1 MFLGTAALFFFVL
14 LLGGGGSPAPVMQGA
29 LEAVSFLWLLFLLWK
44 YLLNRIAPPGAVWP
58 AAFLLAV
65 FLLPFLHLL
74 PLPYTLWSQ
83 LPGRESSVRAVELAG
98 LGRPWM
104 PFSLVPEDTRLAALQ
119 LIPTA
124 AIFFGMFA
132 LPPGQRLLLSR
143 VPIAVAVITA
153 CVGAMQFAFP
163 ETRSLYLFPRSIFTQ
178 ASGLFAN
185 RNFQSDFLLI
195 AILLCA
201 VQVRIGRGGT
211 TARLDA
217 PSQLGAI
224 PLICLVLTPFL
235 ALMVLAT
242 LSRSGALLLAPVLL
256 AALWIASP
264 LKSWK
269 WALAA
274 AGIAGACALLLVV
287 IRPPFVVEL
296 MSRFGEGGSRLD
308 PLDDLLYATNIYFP
322 LGSGLGTFDPVY
334 RTVESLQSVKPS
346 YLNHVHDDYLEI
358 AIEAGVI
365 GLALVAVF
373 IIAYLRTAW
382 TLLASRVRNGY
393 SWLQRAGLVAI
404 GLLLVHSIADY
415 PLRTITLQCLLAYFC
430 VVTFSRDPVGDP
442 AGGRR

>member
-14 LLGGGGSPAPVMQGA
+14 LLGGGGSPAPVMQA
-29 LEAVSFLWLLFLLWK
+29 VLEAASLLWLLFLLWK
-44 YLLNRIAPPGAVWP
+44 YLLNRINPPGAVWP

-65 FLLPFLHLL
+65 FLLPGLHLV
-74 PLPYTLWSQ
+74 PLPYSLWSQ
-83 LPGRESSVRAVELAG
+83 LPGRESSARAVELAG

-124 AIFFGMFA
+124 AIFFGIFA

-143 VPIAVAVITA
+143 VPIVVALITA
-153 CVGAMQFAFP
+153 CVGALQFAFP
-163 ETRSLYLFPRSIFTQ
+163 ETRGLYLFPRSIFTQ

-201 VQVRIGRGGT
+201 VQVRIGRGETSG
-211 TARLDA
+211 RLDA
-217 PSQLGAI
+217 PAQLGPVA
-224 PLICLVLTPFL
+224 LICLVLTPFL

-256 AALWIASP
+256 AAVWIASP
-264 LKSWK
+264 LRSWK
-269 WALAA
+269 WPLAA
-274 AGIAGACALLLVV
+274 AGIVGACALLLVV

-308 PLDDLLYATNIYFP
+308 PLDDLLYAVNIYFP

-334 RTVESLQSVKPS
+334 RTVESLQAVKPS
-346 YLNHVHDDYLEI
+346 YLNHAHNDYVEI
-358 AIEAGVI
+358 AIEAGLI
-365 GLALVAVF
+365 GLAMVAVF
-373 IIAYLRTAW
+373 VIAYLKRAW
-382 TLLASRVRNGY
+382 TLLSQRVHHGY
-393 SWLQRAGLVAI
+393 RWLQRAGLVAV
-404 GLLLVHSIADY
+404 GLLLAHSVADY
-415 PLRTITLQCLLAYFC
+415 PLRTITLQCLLAYLC
-430 VVTFSRDPVGDP
+430 VVIFSRDPLGDP
-442 AGGRR
+442 AGDRR